1 MVNTPVLGTGDLGSI
16 PSAPIGDKYLQYS
29 VCHLIMSLLS
39 QQDRE
44 IVIKALEDYSTTI
57 QDDEYYLQTPKYS
70 SFQINTLL
78 NWIKLEYSKNAN

>member
-1 MVNTPVLGTGDLGSI
+1 
-16 PSAPIGDKYLQYS
+16 
-29 VCHLIMSLLS
+29 MSLLS

-44 IVIKALEDYSTTI
+44 IVIKALENYSTKI